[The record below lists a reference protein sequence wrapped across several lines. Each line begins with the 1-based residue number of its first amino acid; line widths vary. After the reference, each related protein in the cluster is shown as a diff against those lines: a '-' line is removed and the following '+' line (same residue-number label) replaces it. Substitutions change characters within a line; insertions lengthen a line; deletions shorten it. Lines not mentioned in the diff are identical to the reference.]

1 MGLFNREETEKQQLK
16 RLSKHAGNV
25 VEMLKGTLKGPQGT
39 DMTIVLLY
47 AAGLAGCAC
56 HEAVKAE
63 GGTFAKATTTNG
75 RSYYL
80 SDDVNK
86 YLLENP
92 ISVCGFVK
100 AVSSI
105 TDDDVRALVVAVVQ
119 SLGTDDFKIWGME
132 PDGVYK
138 GIRQCWD
145 GILETMTKP
154 WCKRPSEWPIFYSI
168 VLQNVILQAISI
180 GAPADEI
187 GKMAM
192 SCAIPVSRMDTD
204 SLVSA

>member
-47 AAGLAGCAC
+47 AAGLAGRAC

-63 GGTFAKATTTNG
+63 GGTFAKATATNG

-80 SDDVNK
+80 GDDVNK

-92 ISVCGFVK
+92 TSVYGFVK

-119 SLGTDDFKIWGME
+119 SLGTDDFKIWNME
-132 PDGVYK
+132 PDGV
-138 GIRQCWD
+138 
-145 GILETMTKP
+145 
-154 WCKRPSEWPIFYSI
+154 
-168 VLQNVILQAISI
+168 
-180 GAPADEI
+180 
-187 GKMAM
+187 
-192 SCAIPVSRMDTD
+192 
-204 SLVSA
+204 